1 MSRVLQ
7 PHGTEAAYRRHQRAG
22 EEPCPP
28 CREAWSKRRRR
39 QLEEKAAR
47 DRGGFSAAS
56 SDEPADGPASTPVG
70 FVLPDPLTEA
80 RENYRIVVAAMET
93 APPSAIATLSRQ
105 RAELH
110 KSLQRLEDEEA
121 RRETLRTAAPTESFE
136 SMMRNAGIDL

>member
-1 MSRVLQ
+1 MSRVLR

-28 CREAWSKRRRR
+28 CREAWSKRRQR
-39 QLEEKAAR
+39 QLEEKAVR
-47 DRGGFSAAS
+47 DRGAALP
-56 SDEPADGPASTPVG
+56 DEPASTPVG

-121 RRETLRTAAPTESFE
+121 RRATSGAAIVKGDSFE
-136 SMMRNAGIDL
+136 QMMRNAGIDL

>member
-28 CREAWSKRRRR
+28 CREAWSKRRQR
-39 QLEEKAAR
+39 QLEEKAVR
-47 DRGGFSAAS
+47 DRGAALP
-56 SDEPADGPASTPVG
+56 DESASTPVG

-80 RENYRIVVAAMET
+80 RENYRIVVAAMQT

-110 KSLQRLEDEEA
+110 KALQRLEDEEA

>member
-1 MSRVLQ
+1 MSKVLQ
-7 PHGTEAAYRRHQRAG
+7 PHGTEAAYRRHQREG
-22 EEPCPP
+22 SVPCSP

-47 DRGGFSAAS
+47 DRGASAP
-56 SDEPADGPASTPVG
+56 EPEVVESVG
-70 FVLPDPLTEA
+70 FTLPDPLSEA
-80 RENYRIVVAAMET
+80 RENYRIVVAAMQT

>member
-28 CREAWSKRRRR
+28 CREAWSKRRQR
-39 QLEEKAAR
+39 QLEEKAVR
-47 DRGGFSAAS
+47 DRGAALP
-56 SDEPADGPASTPVG
+56 DEPASTPVG

-121 RRETLRTAAPTESFE
+121 RRETLRTAAPAESFE

>member
-47 DRGGFSAAS
+47 DRGASAP
-56 SDEPADGPASTPVG
+56 EPEVVESVG
-70 FVLPDPLTEA
+70 FTLPDPLSEA
-80 RENYRIVVAAMET
+80 RENYRIVVAAMQT

-121 RRETLRTAAPTESFE
+121 RRETLRTAAPAESFE